1 VHIIPFVMQGLVE
14 MHARILATI
23 IRLSSMPVGVGHHG
37 HCIAVRISSPDKR
50 GLTTRVYALSCRP
63 DPRMC
68 MTASGQR
75 CLSLNIYN
83 IIGTDYV
90 AHSEVEQICSN
101 TQTTFI
107 IIIRPMQRLTRH
119 VSV

>member
-1 VHIIPFVMQGLVE
+1 
-14 MHARILATI
+14 MHARLSSTTI
-23 IRLSSMPVGVGHHG
+23 IRLSWNPVGVGHRG

-63 DPRMC
+63 DGRSRESK
-68 MTASGQR
+68 ASGQR

-101 TQTTFI
+101 TKTTFI
-107 IIIRPMQRLTRH
+107 IIITQRLTRH